1 MEHIKVI
8 ELPHKSAQGATYT
21 LLKKV
26 NEVVTWI
33 NEHDATIS
41 ISPTG
46 EALASCC
53 TDAIAPALTMNA
65 PAWISVKDRL
75 PEVEDG
81 ADAVKV
87 LVYYNCA
94 ISHAMEIGATYFW
107 KDSLS
112 LSENGLPGGF
122 ELLGVTH
129 WMPLPEPPK

>member
-1 MEHIKVI
+1 MSTWHEIPREEI
-8 ELPHKSAQGATYT
+8 EIDGEDINIC
-21 LLKKV
+21 LKGDKFG
-26 NEVVTWI
+26 NNYCVVKKADILKLW
-33 NEHDATIS
+33 D
-41 ISPTG
+41 
-46 EALASCC
+46 
-53 TDAIAPALTMNA
+53 M
-65 PAWISVKDRL
+65 AWISVKDRL

-94 ISHAMEIGATYFW
+94 ISHTMKIGVTYFW

-112 LSENGLPGGF
+112 LSENGLPDGF